1 MMPLFLLLELNLRYV
16 IFKRI
21 LVIDGWGNTCEI
33 ALTHSGCPATSPYKI
48 PWLFPDH
55 LVFFPDHETK
65 YWRFITALTLIL
77 HAIWQITHQN

>member
-1 MMPLFLLLELNLRYV
+1 MHSYLTRQLIYIIDRVSSHEPLQNS
-16 IFKRI
+16 
-21 LVIDGWGNTCEI
+21 
-33 ALTHSGCPATSPYKI
+33 LTI

>member
-1 MMPLFLLLELNLRYV
+1 MEMACKLLLY
-16 IFKRI
+16 F
-21 LVIDGWGNTCEI
+21 EI
-33 ALTHSGCPATSPYKI
+33 IMGQLLLTSPAGLFRVSSHEPLQNSLTI